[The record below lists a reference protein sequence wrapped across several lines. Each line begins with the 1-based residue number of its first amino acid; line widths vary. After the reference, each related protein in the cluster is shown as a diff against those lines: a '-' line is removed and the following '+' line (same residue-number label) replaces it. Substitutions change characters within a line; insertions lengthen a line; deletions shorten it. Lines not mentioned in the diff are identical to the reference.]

1 MLSQYDYSIEYR
13 KSTDHGNADAL
24 NRLPAGEDPLFDKEE
39 EEESSMVLSIC
50 MVNQQLDPDCDPL
63 KPGVLA
69 RESSK
74 DSVISSV
81 I

>member
-13 KSTDHGNADAL
+13 ESTDHGNADAL
-24 NRLPAGEDPLFDKEE
+24 SRLPAGEDPLFDKEE
-39 EEESSMVLSIC
+39 EEERSMVLSIS
-50 MVNQQLDPDCDPL
+50 MVNQQLDPDCDCL

-74 DSVISSV
+74 DSVI
-81 I
+81 